1 MSERATKALGG
12 QDRCEHQRL
21 AAEVDPQ
28 NPALDDQRL
37 LRQDWR
43 PGRRRRHKNDEE
55 QAKGRDVPHDLDPHG
70 CPTQAASPFRM

>member
-37 LRQDWR
+37 RVGDWDAAGDTRMTKSR
-43 PGRRRRHKNDEE
+43 PRVVTYRT
-55 QAKGRDVPHDLDPHG
+55 A
-70 CPTQAASPFRM
+70 